1 MKHTITSEWKGNLT
15 FEATVGEHKIIN
27 DAPLATG
34 GDNLGTS
41 PKKLL
46 LVALAGCTGMDVVS
60 ILKKNA
66 CEYREMQHQRGSRY
80 AR

>member
-1 MKHTITSEWKGNLT
+1 MKHVITSEWKGNLT
-15 FEATVGEHKIIN
+15 FESTIDEHKIIN
-27 DAPLATG
+27 DAPLAAG

-66 CEYREMQHQRGSRY
+66 CEYREM
-80 AR
+80 